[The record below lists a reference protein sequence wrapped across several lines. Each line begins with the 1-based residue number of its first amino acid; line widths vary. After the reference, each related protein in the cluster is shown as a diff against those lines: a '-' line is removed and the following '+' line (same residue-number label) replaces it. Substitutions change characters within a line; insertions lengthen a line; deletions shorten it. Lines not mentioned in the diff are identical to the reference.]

1 MNNQECIIRTIPVQ
15 NIRIVNSRKRDK
27 RKYGEIVESIQTLG
41 LKTPIVV
48 TPRRSQED
56 NMEYDLICGEG
67 RLNAFKNAGEQ
78 EIPARVVSTSREDA
92 LLMGLV
98 ENIARRQANKISL
111 IKEVNRL
118 SKEGY
123 NGREIARKVG
133 KTEFYISQL
142 NALMKKGRPEIVN
155 AVLTEK
161 MNFSTAFRI
170 VSCSDDQEIQ
180 KEINDAYESGEI
192 KAKDLKLIQ
201 NFLST
206 QKQNARKK
214 TKAGSVISE
223 FNKRVKYSK
232 NIIRKV
238 DSCEMTLAFLKGA
251 FTVMFQDEGFIA
263 LLECQGIVDIP
274 SQLQ

>member
-118 SKEGY
+118 SEEGY
-123 NGREIARKVG
+123 NGREIAHKVG